1 MSPAHALMTRRRFTY
16 RTRLSRPASRRLDG
30 IDLARAL
37 AIIGMFYMH
46 TWGHLWGDNLLYNAF
61 EGRSSILFAVL
72 AGISVVL
79 LTKSRDT
86 LTSVLQLV
94 GRGVILVGIGLAISL
109 DSVGPIVILVTY
121 GFLYILVAPLV
132 FRLNLMITTIAA
144 AAAALFLPLF
154 SFELRRV
161 LPDPPAYGATP
172 TLALIANGQW
182 SEFWQY
188 LFATGLFP
196 LMTWTPVF
204 LAGVAAG
211 KFLFTTDQAARWLA
225 VIGAPL
231 FLLGYGGSW
240 LYLHLSD
247 FQERYSAFH
256 PDGAVATDFLLH
268 NAYGVTP
275 TDWYTWLFLYVPHS
289 GSIAEILS
297 STGISLFVIGLC
309 LIACR
314 TPLFNDLV
322 YPLRD
327 LGKMPLT
334 AYVGHILAIGYLN
347 ANGHNIAEPGFALI
361 NLLGPI
367 VFAMIWFRLWRR
379 GPIEQL
385 MYWALAPLSRLSARL
400 RTVSGTS
407 ASGARR

>member
-1 MSPAHALMTRRRFTY
+1 MSPTHALTRPRFTY
-16 RTRLSRPASRRLDG
+16 RTRLSRPKSHRLDG

-46 TWGHLWGDNLLYNAF
+46 TWGHLWGDNLLRNAF
-61 EGRSSILFAVL
+61 DGRSSILFAVL
-72 AGISVVL
+72 AGVSVVL

-94 GRGVILVGIGLAISL
+94 GRGIILVLIGLAISL

-132 FRLNLMITTIAA
+132 FRLNLFSITIAA
-144 AAAALFLPLF
+144 AASALFLPLF
-154 SFELRRV
+154 SFEIRRM
-161 LPDPPAYGATP
+161 LPDPPGFGAIP
-172 TLALIANGQW
+172 TLGHIENGQW

-188 LFATGLFP
+188 LFITGLFP
-196 LMTWTPVF
+196 LMSWIPVF

-211 KFLFTTDQAARWLA
+211 KFLFATDQAARWLV

-247 FQERYSAFH
+247 FHERYSAFH
-256 PDGAVATDFLLH
+256 PDGAEATDYLLN
-268 NAYGVTP
+268 NAPGVTP

-297 STGISLFVIGLC
+297 STGLALFIIGLC

-314 TPLFNDLV
+314 NVLFNDLV

-347 ANGHNIAEPGFALI
+347 ANGHNMAEPQYALA

-367 VFAMIWFRLWRR
+367 VFAMIWFRLFRR

-385 MYWALAPLSRLSARL
+385 MYWALKPLSRVSSLPAP
-400 RTVSGTS
+400 RTRH
-407 ASGARR
+407 RR